1 MRVFPSNEAQ
11 RIERLHYLHLSDL
24 GLDPEFDACIEAA
37 CALASVPMGLIGLM
51 NSSIQQVQS
60 CYGMQVERVQREDTL
75 CQYTIALG
83 EPLLISD
90 TLEDERSK
98 DNALLKELGIRFY
111 AGFPIFATTGE
122 ILGTL
127 CVLDVEPRTL
137 SERELAALNRLSGT
151 VATLYEHKFN
161 RVHADYYSKI
171 LSITNNLV
179 LVLDPDLGIKEVNPA
194 FETAFGRR
202 LADLR
207 GVDFASLFKES
218 VTWPGDYRY
227 QLWTD
232 NGFYFTST
240 NEENPPTVVQ
250 WRMRMEDQFN
260 EIFCFGR
267 NVTQE
272 QEEKRKMENSE
283 RRFRKFFEK
292 AIGYMSMHD
301 MNGKLLAVNEKG
313 RQHLGYTALELG
325 QLKLQDLIPSRYRED
340 YEAYIER
347 ITANREDSGMMVLQN
362 KQGEESYW
370 LYNNLLERDSDHNS
384 YVISTALNV
393 TDRITLEKDLRYTKE
408 ILEKTSAV
416 ARVGGWEY
424 NCDTHT
430 VHWSGA
436 TRLIHGV
443 DEDYKV
449 TLENALNFFLPD
461 SKEVMQ
467 FHIDRAMQDG
477 EPYDAEL
484 QMKRADGETIWVRVQ
499 GTPEMVNGR
508 CKRLYGIL
516 KDINASK
523 MMYLEVEQKEA
534 MLRSFIQNV
543 PAAVAMLDH
552 NLNYIS
558 TSTRWREEF
567 FGGGENPLY
576 QSLFNLFPEMP
587 DYLKDIYHRA
597 VEGTPYKN
605 YDEIVQVVGREEPQ
619 HYYWEV
625 RPWKYS
631 DQRIGGVI
639 VSALNNTEAIQIQ
652 KEFKAAMRSAEQANA
667 AKSQFLANMS
677 HEIRTPLNG
686 VIGFSDLLLKTPLN
700 GTQRQYLNY
709 INESGN
715 SLMQIIND
723 ILDFSKVEA
732 GKMDLDEGFHSV
744 YELSDQVINVVMYQ
758 AQVKNIEVL
767 LDVEHGLPAAVLVDE
782 ARVKQVLINLLGNAV
797 KFTEEGEVEL
807 AVRQIS
813 RTDKE
818 VVLRFL
824 VRDTGIG
831 IPEEKKERIFD
842 AFTQEDSSIS
852 KRYGGTGLG
861 LTISNSILKYMGSK
875 LYLESEVS
883 WGSTFYFDLKLEYTE
898 QYQDEE
904 EVPLKRV
911 LIVDDNEKNRLILQD
926 MLRYKGVDAV
936 LAEDGIKAIQL
947 LQKDQNFDAI
957 LMDFHMPG
965 QSGLDTISEAR
976 KLFELHKK
984 ETPLVVL
991 HTSSDQ
997 PEVFSD
1003 FKKGANSY
1011 TLLKPIRSE
1020 ELYRTLR
1027 KAATRVQ
1034 DTEKLVIP
1042 ESEEAQYLHAFA
1054 VLLADDNPVNMALNM
1069 RILKTVMPHARV
1081 VQVVDG
1087 LQALQKSKLQHFDLI
1102 LMDVQMPNMDGL
1114 EATRMIRTLP
1124 GYEETPIIGVSA
1136 GTSLGERERSL
1147 KSGMNDFLPK
1157 PFKQKEL
1164 LEMIKRYLPDSP
1176 VEEKVASRWDFG
1188 MLEEQTGGDEEFKQI
1203 FILTLKEELE
1213 RSLAEIR
1220 QNPNFEDTISAK
1232 QILHKL
1238 KGTAGTSGLKLL
1250 YERVKE
1256 AELQCIQGSPESQLY
1271 DEVVQELNLSLK
1283 LITLF

>member
-11 RIERLHYLHLSDL
+11 RLERLHFLHLADL
-24 GLDPEFDACIEAA
+24 GLDPEFDVCVEAA
-37 CALASVPMGLIGLM
+37 CALANVPMALIGLM
-51 NSSIQQVQS
+51 CADVQQVQS
-60 CYGMQVERVQREDTL
+60 SHGFRVECVQRENTI

-83 EPLLISD
+83 EHLIIPD
-90 TLEDERSK
+90 TQEDERSK
-98 DNALLKELGIRFY
+98 DNELLKEMGLRFY
-111 AGFPIFATTGE
+111 AGFPVHAHTGE
-122 ILGTL
+122 ILGTV
-127 CVLDVEPRTL
+127 CVLDTVPRTL
-137 SERELAALNRLSGT
+137 SKEVISSLKRLSNT
-151 VATLYEHKFN
+151 VATLYEQKLN

-179 LVLDPDLGIKEVNPA
+179 LVLDPDLCIKEVNPA
-194 FETAFGRR
+194 CEVALAQR
-202 LADLR
+202 LPDLR
-207 GVDFASLFKES
+207 GKSFASLFKES
-218 VTWPGDYRY
+218 ENWPVDYRY
-227 QLWTD
+227 QLWTEE
-232 NGFYFTST
+232 GFYFTST
-240 NEENPPTVVQ
+240 SDDQPSIVVQ
-250 WRMRMEDQFN
+250 WRMKMEDQFN

-267 NVTQE
+267 NITKE

-292 AIGYMSMHD
+292 AIGYMTMHD

-313 RQHLGYTALELG
+313 RQHLGYTSLELG
-325 QLKLQDLIPSRYRED
+325 QLRLQDLIPERFLGE
-340 YEAYIER
+340 YEKYIER
-347 ITANREDSGMMVLQN
+347 IKVNKEDTGMMVLQN
-362 KQGEESYW
+362 KEGEESYW
-370 LYNNLLERDSDHNS
+370 LYNNLLERDSDQNS

-393 TDRITLEKDLRYTKE
+393 TDHINLEKDLRYTKE

-424 NCDTHT
+424 NCINQT
-430 VHWSGA
+430 VFWSGA

-443 DEDYKV
+443 DEDFTV
-449 TLENALNFFLPD
+449 NFENALTFFVPD
-461 SKEVMQ
+461 SEVRMR
-467 FHIDRAMQDG
+467 FHVERAMKEG

-484 QMKRADGETIWVRVQ
+484 QLKRGDGEIIWVRVQ
-499 GTPEMVNGR
+499 GTPEIENGQ
-508 CKRLYGIL
+508 CKRVYGIIQ
-516 KDINASK
+516 DINASK

-534 MLRSFIQNV
+534 MLRSFVQNV

-552 NLNYIS
+552 NLNYIT

-567 FGGGENPLY
+567 FGGGENPLA
-576 QSLFNLFPEMP
+576 QSLFNLFPGMP
-587 DYLKDIYHRA
+587 EYLKDIYYRA

-605 YDEIVQVVGREEPQ
+605 FDEVIQVQGREEPQ

-625 RPWKYS
+625 RPWRYS

-639 VSALNNTEAIQIQ
+639 VSALNNTEAIEIQ
-652 KEFKAAMRSAEQANA
+652 KELKAAMRSAEQANA
-667 AKSQFLANMS
+667 TKSQFLANMS

-700 GTQRQYLNY
+700 DTQRQYLSY

-732 GKMDLDEGFHSV
+732 GKMELDERFYSI

-767 LDVEHGLPAAVLVDE
+767 LDVEHGLPAAVMVDE
-782 ARVKQVLINLLGNAV
+782 ARVKQVLVNLLGNAV
-797 KFTEEGEVEL
+797 KFTEAGEVEL

-813 RTDKE
+813 RTSKDIK
-818 VVLRFL
+818 LRFL

-875 LYLESEVS
+875 LFLESEVG
-883 WGSTFYFDLKLEYTE
+883 WGSTFYFDLTLEYSE
-898 QYQDEE
+898 EYKDEE

-911 LIVDDNEKNRLILQD
+911 LIVDDNEKNRIILQD
-926 MLRYKGVDAV
+926 MLQYKGVEAV
-936 LAEDGIKAIQL
+936 LAEDGFKAIEL
-947 LQKDQNFDAI
+947 LRQDLDFDAI

-965 QSGLDTISEAR
+965 QSGLDTIAEA
-976 KLFELHKK
+976 KNLFALHKK

-1003 FKKGANSY
+1003 FKKGPNSY
-1011 TLLKPIRSE
+1011 TLLKPIRSG

-1027 KAATRVQ
+1027 RAAEKTV
-1034 DTEKLVIP
+1034 DSEKLVMP
-1042 ESEEAQYLHAFA
+1042 EVEEAIFMHAFA
-1054 VLLADDNPVNMALNM
+1054 VLLADDNPVNMALNL
-1069 RILKTVMPHARV
+1069 RILKTVMPNARV
-1081 VQVVDG
+1081 VQVGDG
-1087 LQALQKSKLQHFDLI
+1087 LLALEKCKLQHFDLI

-1114 EATRMIRTLP
+1114 ESTRTIRTLP
-1124 GYEETPIIGVSA
+1124 GYEDTPIIGVSA
-1136 GTSLGERERSL
+1136 GTSLGEKERSL
-1147 KSGMNDFLPK
+1147 KAGMNDFLPK
-1157 PFKQKEL
+1157 PFKQKDL
-1164 LEMIKRYLPDSP
+1164 MDMIKRYLPDTPADAQTS
-1176 VEEKVASRWDFG
+1176 ARWDFS
-1188 MLEEQTGGDEEFKQI
+1188 MLDEQTGGDEEFKQI
-1203 FILTLKEELE
+1203 FIQTLKEELE
-1213 RSLAEIR
+1213 RSLNDLKN
-1220 QNPNFEDTISAK
+1220 NPNFEDTISAK

-1238 KGTAGTSGLKLL
+1238 KGTAGTSGLRLL

-1256 AELQCIQGSPESQLY
+1256 AEQQCMDGTPDKHLY
-1271 DEVVQELNLSLK
+1271 DEVIQELNLAIK